1 MTGWKESGDLT
12 PRDGGCERGSGS
24 RPAWP
29 PAWAPLPHTPGWW
42 AVLAARVCLVLG
54 PSERAVWAP
63 GQQGCIGSRI
73 SDRASCTPPEPG
85 RCRKWGEQ
93 WLRDAGAS
101 RCRCAPGAAAGCER
115 GGERG
120 GRCLPPPPPS
130 ISASLPPSSA
140 ARAAGTMGCCCRL
153 LLALLLL
160 LPAGLGD
167 DPIASLTP
175 FPVVGTSA
183 GPGSGGTSVPTAAPH
198 QSTPLTAAG
207 PTSNGVSPEVGGR
220 NGSTT
225 AMLSPASTPTNTVT
239 AADSPSVAPS
249 SVPPTL
255 ETVLSP
261 WTAHSSMAR
270 GTTDSGT
277 NPSPVG
283 TPASFSS
290 SSPHSSTLHSSPG
303 TALLSPPIP
312 TQPPA
317 LMKDVPS
324 PGMLAMASSLAME
337 PTSPSVT
344 VASPTKGMA
353 EEGKST
359 PSTGVTIE
367 EVPHALSAGSI
378 VAITVTVIVVV
389 VLVFGAAAYLKIR
402 HSSYGRLLDDHDY
415 GSWGNYNNPLY
426 DDS

>member
-1 MTGWKESGDLT
+1 
-12 PRDGGCERGSGS
+12 
-24 RPAWP
+24 
-29 PAWAPLPHTPGWW
+29 
-42 AVLAARVCLVLG
+42 
-54 PSERAVWAP
+54 
-63 GQQGCIGSRI
+63 
-73 SDRASCTPPEPG
+73 
-85 RCRKWGEQ
+85 
-93 WLRDAGAS
+93 
-101 RCRCAPGAAAGCER
+101 
-115 GGERG
+115 
-120 GRCLPPPPPS
+120 
-130 ISASLPPSSA
+130 
-140 ARAAGTMGCCCRL
+140 
-153 LLALLLL
+153 
-160 LPAGLGD
+160 
-167 DPIASLTP
+167 
-175 FPVVGTSA
+175 
-183 GPGSGGTSVPTAAPH
+183 
-198 QSTPLTAAG
+198 
-207 PTSNGVSPEVGGR
+207 
-220 NGSTT
+220 
-225 AMLSPASTPTNTVT
+225 MLSPASTPTNTVT
-239 AADSPSVAPS
+239 AADSRLVAPS

-270 GTTDSGT
+270 GTTDLGT

-283 TPASFSS
+283 MPASFSP
-290 SSPHSSTLHSSPG
+290 SSPHGSTLHSSPG
-303 TALLSPPIP
+303 TALLSPAIP

-324 PGMLAMASSLAME
+324 PGTLAVASSLAME

-359 PSTGVTIE
+359 PSTGVTVE

>member
-1 MTGWKESGDLT
+1 M
-12 PRDGGCERGSGS
+12 P
-24 RPAWP
+24 P
-29 PAWAPLPHTPGWW
+29 PASSLH
-42 AVLAARVCLVLG
+42 L
-54 PSERAVWAP
+54 
-63 GQQGCIGSRI
+63 
-73 SDRASCTPPEPG
+73 
-85 RCRKWGEQ
+85 
-93 WLRDAGAS
+93 
-101 RCRCAPGAAAGCER
+101 
-115 GGERG
+115 
-120 GRCLPPPPPS
+120 
-130 ISASLPPSSA
+130 SLPPSSA

-167 DPIASLTP
+167 DPVAPSLAP

-183 GPGSGGTSVPTAAPH
+183 GPGSGGTPVPTAAPH
-198 QSTPLTAAG
+198 QSTPLTAVG
-207 PTSNGVSPEVGGR
+207 PTSNGVSPEVGDR

-225 AMLSPASTPTNTVT
+225 AMLSRASTLTNTVT

-261 WTAHSSMAR
+261 WTAHSSVAR
-270 GTTDSGT
+270 GTTDLGT
-277 NPSPVG
+277 NPSPVD
-283 TPASFSS
+283 TPTSFSS

-303 TALLSPPIP
+303 TALLSPAIP
-312 TQPPA
+312 TQPPG
-317 LMKDVPS
+317 LTKDVPS
-324 PGMLAMASSLAME
+324 PGTLAVAPSLAME

-344 VASPTKGMA
+344 AASPTKGMA

>member
-1 MTGWKESGDLT
+1 MLRG
-12 PRDGGCERGSGS
+12 GSGA
-24 RPAWP
+24 AWCRCQQV
-29 PAWAPLPHTPGWW
+29 PLRT
-42 AVLAARVCLVLG
+42 
-54 PSERAVWAP
+54 
-63 GQQGCIGSRI
+63 
-73 SDRASCTPPEPG
+73 
-85 RCRKWGEQ
+85 
-93 WLRDAGAS
+93 
-101 RCRCAPGAAAGCER
+101 RCRCGRGEGRGA
-115 GGERG
+115 
-120 GRCLPPPPPS
+120 GRAMPPH
-130 ISASLPPSSA
+130 ASSLRLSVPPSSA
-140 ARAAGTMGCCCRL
+140 ARAAGIMGCCCRL

-167 DPIASLTP
+167 DPITPSLAP
-175 FPVVGTSA
+175 FPVMGTSA
-183 GPGSGGTSVPTAAPH
+183 GPGSRGTSVPTAASH
-198 QSTPLTAAG
+198 QSTPLTTAG
-207 PTSNGVSPEVGGR
+207 PTGNGVSSKAGGH

-225 AMLSPASTPTNTVT
+225 AMLSPASTPTSAVT

-261 WTAHSSMAR
+261 WTAHASVTR
-270 GTTDSGT
+270 GTTDVGT

-303 TALLSPPIP
+303 TALLSPAIP
-312 TQPPA
+312 TQPLA
-317 LMKDVPS
+317 LTKDIPS
-324 PGMLAMASSLAME
+324 PGMLAVASSLAVE

-415 GSWGNYNNPLY
+415 SSWGNYNNPLY